1 MVFELK
7 FYIFICIYIYI
18 IYLYLF
24 LTLVDSLFMRRARIK
39 SLIHKHIVDKVQESD
54 DPDANKV
61 HHDI

>member
-1 MVFELK
+1 MVSELK

-18 IYLYLF
+18 LHLF
-24 LTLVDSLFMRRARIK
+24 LTLVDSLSIRRARVK
-39 SLIHKHIVDKVQESD
+39 SFIRIVDKVQEFD